1 MAAEGRVNV
10 DLFLIK
16 QTYVIHSLSLH
27 HYQSISIAAV
37 YNTNHSNY
45 MKVHSAS
52 TEKSDVGDCDYA
64 YGTAFSF
71 AYAYVIYE

>member
-16 QTYVIHSLSLH
+16 QTYIIYSLSLH
-27 HYQSISIAAV
+27 HYQSINIAAV
-37 YNTNHSNY
+37 YNTDNSNY

-52 TEKSDVGDCDYA
+52 MEKSDVEDCEYA

-71 AYAYVIYE
+71 AYAHVIYE